1 MKKTWFKFVLWC
13 LRKRYLPMTGMDNPV
28 GEFENLYYF
37 PKIAINTLIKLSS
50 FGEFIELNN
59 TLSYNDSHKMK
70 ITFIQNPETEQISHA
85 FIDFGKE
92 NTTMDISNNLK

>member
-28 GEFENLYYF
+28 SEFENLYYF

>member
-13 LRKRYLPMTGMDNPV
+13 LRKRYLPMTGMDNPAS
-28 GEFENLYYF
+28 EFENLYYF

-50 FGEFIELNN
+50 FGEFIEPNN
-59 TLSYNDSHKMK
+59 TLSDNDSHKMK
-70 ITFIQNPETEQISHA
+70 ITIIQNPETEQISHA

>member
-13 LRKRYLPMTGMDNPV
+13 LRKRYLPITDMDDPYA
-28 GEFENLYYF
+28 EFENLYYF

-70 ITFIQNPETEQISHA
+70 ITFIQNPETEQITHA

>member
-1 MKKTWFKFVLWC
+1 MA
-13 LRKRYLPMTGMDNPV
+13 GMDNPV
-28 GEFENLYYF
+28 SEFENLYYF

-59 TLSYNDSHKMK
+59 TLSYNDSHKME
-70 ITFIQNPETEQISHA
+70 ITIIQNPETEQISHV